1 MNIFVM
7 VLRVK
12 QTFSGHW
19 VYAADASAPH
29 QDAGEGHRV
38 LPAVWEHN
46 GRNIAMG
53 EPDTVKETGCRVNSE
68 EKLGESEFVREIFG
82 IEKCRTSWL
91 LETVTPNGLHDSL
104 IEWSILDR
112 NWRELGMNDLVGI
125 RTTQKCIVDGS
136 SKWVRNFVVEMCCN
150 GRRNPKCKAHHVS
163 KGVEM
168 KLKEVWLN
176 LE

>member
-12 QTFSGHW
+12 QTFSGHR

-82 IEKCRTSWL
+82 IKLMKERFKYFCFCAYKCRTSWL

-112 NWRELGMNDLVGI
+112 NWRKLGKNDL
-125 RTTQKCIVDGS
+125 
-136 SKWVRNFVVEMCCN
+136 W
-150 GRRNPKCKAHHVS
+150 A
-163 KGVEM
+163 
-168 KLKEVWLN
+168 KEYKMSRFL